1 MPDRICP
8 VHVPP
13 ELRDWYAENPYVP
26 AGCWFAGEVTGL
38 YRTTTPQSQ
47 AARPPRPIAATHRAQ
62 GERHG

>member
-26 AGCWFAGEVTGL
+26 AGCWFAGEVTHL
-38 YRTTTPQSQ
+38 YRTTTPQALGGTQKRSP
-47 AARPPRPIAATHRAQ
+47 AANRAPQ
-62 GERHG
+62 GERR